1 MDGTAILVFVG
12 MVFIAVFFLAQGMI
26 VPAFGEGRQ
35 TRKRLKQ
42 RLGQIDQVSD
52 DGSIGSLLR
61 DKYLRDLSPLQ
72 RRLESMPLLES
83 LRRTIE
89 QAGHNY
95 LAYHVVLLSVV
106 LAAAGFVVCWSL
118 FQIPV
123 LALAAAAGTGMLPL
137 IKIQR
142 DRASR
147 IAKFEEQLPDAID
160 VMRRALL
167 AGHPFNS
174 ALRLVSQDMQ
184 DPIAREFQLTFSD
197 LNYGN
202 DVRRAMLG
210 LLSRVP
216 SVTLMALVT
225 AVLLQRETG
234 GNLAEIFNQIAG
246 VIRGRFKLQRK
257 VKTLSAE
264 GRMSAWVL
272 CLVPFAL
279 VIVMTVINPDYLPML
294 IDHPTGKMVAVGA
307 FFWALAGI
315 IWIRRII
322 RIQV

>member
-1 MDGTAILVFVG
+1 MDSTAVLVFVG
-12 MVFIAVFFLAQGMI
+12 MVFVAVFFLAQGMI

-35 TRKRLKQ
+35 TRKRLKE
-42 RLGQIDQVSD
+42 RLAQIEQMSD
-52 DGSIGSLLR
+52 EGSIGSLLR
-61 DKYLRDLSPLQ
+61 EKYLRELSPLE
-72 RRLESMPLLES
+72 RKLESMPLLES
-83 LRRTIE
+83 LRRMIE

-95 LAYHVVLLSVV
+95 LAYQVLLASVALAGV
-106 LAAAGFVVCWSL
+106 GFLVVSTVMGSPALGLLAALGCG
-118 FQIPV
+118 
-123 LALAAAAGTGMLPL
+123 AAPL
-137 IKIQR
+137 LKIQR
-142 DRASR
+142 DRANR
-147 IAKFEEQLPDAID
+147 IARFEEQLPDAID

-174 ALRLVSQDMQ
+174 ALKLVSQDME
-184 DPIAREFQLTFSD
+184 DPIAREFHLTFSD

-234 GNLAEIFNQIAG
+234 GNLAEIFHQISG

-257 VKTLSAE
+257 VRTLSAE
-264 GRMSAWVL
+264 GRMSAWIL
-272 CLVPFAL
+272 CLIPLLL
-279 VIVMTVINPDYLPML
+279 VVAMTIINPDYLPLL
-294 IDHPTGKMVAVGA
+294 IDDDTGQKVAIGA
-307 FFWALAGI
+307 FVWAMVGI
-315 IWIRRII
+315 LWIRRII